1 MYKSRRVHM
10 RIRKLKED
18 DIGKIVAMIHDVMG
32 PDDAKKA
39 LQDMRISLGAH
50 TPYKF
55 EEFYVLEVDSEIVA
69 AGGFWSLKYDP
80 DIARLDW
87 FVVPRKHQRRGF
99 GRMLMKHI
107 VTRAKAIKLRLILA
121 ETSDGHQYNAAREF
135 LLKNS
140 FKKAAV
146 IKNYGKEGSSGVYF
160 IRRLK

>member
-1 MYKSRRVHM
+1 M
-10 RIRKLKED
+10 RIRKLRED
-18 DIGKIVAMIHDVMG
+18 DIGNIVAMIHDVMG

-39 LQDMRISLGAH
+39 LQDIRISLDKH
-50 TPYKF
+50 IYKF

-107 VTRAKAIKLRLILA
+107 VSRAKMLKLRLILA
-121 ETSDGHQYNAAREF
+121 ETSDGQQYKAAREF
-135 LLKNS
+135 LAKNS

-146 IKNYGKEGSSGVYF
+146 IKNYWNDGSSAVYF
-160 IRRLK
+160 IRRLKK